1 MVKMLVTYASE
12 HGATAE
18 IAQTIARTLRRRGLE
33 VIARRVEEVRD
44 LNGFDAVVFGS
55 AVYLGQW
62 TPKAVEF
69 LTQYASKLETLPLW
83 LFSSGPTGKGD
94 PVTLLNGAMIPDELL
109 PLIQQIRPSDV
120 VVFHGKIDL
129 RRLPN
134 DERIIIKATGVPRG
148 DFRDWDAIKDW
159 ALEIADSINA
169 LIPTDTPNTE
179 LAPK

>member
-33 VIARRVEEVRD
+33 VIARRVEEVHD

-62 TPKAVEF
+62 TPKGVEF

-94 PVTLLNGAMIPDELL
+94 PVTLLNGAIIPDELL

-129 RRLPN
+129 RRLP
-134 DERIIIKATGVPRG
+134 DKERTIIKATGVPRG
-148 DFRDWDAIKDW
+148 DFRDWDAIKEW
-159 ALEIADSINA
+159 ALEIADSITA
-169 LIPTDTPNTE
+169 LLPTETPNTE